1 MITSSYNYLSK
12 WSNKNAYVG
21 RLQEWLYQQ
30 LITAKL
36 NSFLGYTI
44 VLGLVVV
51 ISIAAALMGFKGVF
65 LLLVAIF
72 ALPLVLLVF
81 LNLEVGFYL
90 TVFCSFFIN
99 FARKYTDFTIGTMLD
114 GLLIL
119 MLLGLCYKQLK
130 ARDFRIA
137 TSGLSIAIYAWIGY
151 NLLQVLNPISPSLEG
166 WSVAVRTLSL
176 WLVSYFVAFHVFDSL
191 KKIQRFT
198 WFVIIMM
205 LISAFY
211 GFKQEFIGFSNQEMA
226 WLYADPL
233 RFQLYFTWSRLRIF
247 SFFSD
252 PTSLGIAMAYTS
264 VLCLILATGKI
275 TNRWERP
282 FLLTAALLM
291 LIAMGYTGSRTPVLL
306 ITAGIVFY
314 VLLNFTKEAVI
325 VASIL
330 GIIGAG
336 LILKSTSNPVIFRL
350 QSAFSPQD
358 DSSMQLRLRNQK
370 YIQPFIQAHPFGTG
384 LGSVG
389 IWGKRFNTNSWLSG
403 FAPDSAYVRVAIECG
418 WVGLIIYLAM
428 FFVALWT
435 AIYYYFRV
443 KSPTIKLLYL
453 AFANVIF
460 LVTVANYP
468 QEASYMLP
476 TNLVF
481 NGILAAVAR
490 LKDFDENFQS

>member
-1 MITSSYNYLSK
+1 MITSSYKYLSN
-12 WSNKNAYVG
+12 WSNKNYIG
-21 RLQEWLYQQ
+21 RIQEWLYKE
-30 LITAKL
+30 LIAAKL
-36 NSFLGYTI
+36 NSLLGFAI
-44 VLGLVVV
+44 VLGAV
-51 ISIAAALMGFKGVF
+51 ILISLSAALMGLKGII
-65 LLLVAIF
+65 LVLAAVL
-72 ALPLVLLVF
+72 ALPLILLVF
-81 LNLEVGFYL
+81 LNLEIGFYL
-90 TVFCSFFIN
+90 TVFCSFFVN
-99 FARKYTDFTIGTMLD
+99 FARKYTELPIGTMLD
-114 GLLIL
+114 ALLIL

-130 ARDFRIA
+130 ARNFKIA
-137 TSGLSIAIYAWIGY
+137 TSSLSIAIYAWIGY
-151 NLLQVLNPISPSLEG
+151 NILQILNPASPSIEG

-198 WFVIIMM
+198 WFIIIMM

-211 GFKQEFIGFSNQEMA
+211 GFKQEFIGFSNQEMT

-252 PTSLGIAMAYTS
+252 PTSFGIAMAYTAI
-264 VLCLILATGKI
+264 LCLILATGKMD
-275 TNRWERP
+275 NRWGRP
-282 FLLTAALLM
+282 FLIVAALLM
-291 LIAMGYTGSRTPVLL
+291 LIALGYTGSRTPVLL
-306 ITAGIVFY
+306 ITAGVIFY
-314 VLLNFTKEAVI
+314 VLLNFTKEAII
-325 VASIL
+325 VAGIL

-336 LILKSTSNPVIFRL
+336 FILKSTSNPVIFRL
-350 QSAFSPQD
+350 QSAFRPQE
-358 DSSMQLRLRNQK
+358 DSSMQLRLRNQE

-389 IWGKRFNTNSWLSG
+389 IWGKRFNTNSWLAG

-418 WVGLIIYLAM
+418 WVGLIVYLAM

-443 KSPTIKLLYL
+443 KSPNIKLFYL

-481 NGILAAVAR
+481 NGILAAIVR